1 MPTTKFEINKHRILK
16 DMSIHMKYG
25 DAFSLKDIGSNQYLG
40 VHIGIYG
47 GVLKMM

>member
-1 MPTTKFEINKHRILK
+1 
-16 DMSIHMKYG
+16 MKYG

-40 VHIGIYG
+40 AHIGIYG